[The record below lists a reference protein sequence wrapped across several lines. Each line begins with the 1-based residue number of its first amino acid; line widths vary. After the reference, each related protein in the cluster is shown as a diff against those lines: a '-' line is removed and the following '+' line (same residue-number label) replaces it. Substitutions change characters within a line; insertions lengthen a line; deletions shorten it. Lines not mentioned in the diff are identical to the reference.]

1 VGSDSNISGHLIPG
15 ERPRSALATAV
26 SADEAPSA
34 KPLGALLPGKVKLG
48 GDSAKKHKIKVKC
61 SIRSLLFKI

>member
-1 VGSDSNISGHLIPG
+1 VGSDSNISGHLISG
-15 ERPRSALATAV
+15 EKPRSAVATAV

-34 KPLGALLPGKVKLG
+34 KSLGAFLVGKVKLG

-61 SIRSLLFKI
+61 